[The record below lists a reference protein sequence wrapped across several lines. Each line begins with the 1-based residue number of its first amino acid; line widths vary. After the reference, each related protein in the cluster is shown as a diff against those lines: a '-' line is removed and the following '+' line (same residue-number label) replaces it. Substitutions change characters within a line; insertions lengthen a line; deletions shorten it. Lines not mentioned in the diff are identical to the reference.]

1 MFDTRALAFSSSCS
15 GALWVPLLE
24 KAGCDMRAHQARM
37 LPQADRHGPESTV
50 SFQAHIAC
58 ALGLSKT
65 STMCSKLKALEAAER
80 GDSAEAVNKQPQSQ
94 A

>member
-50 SFQAHIAC
+50 RSRLTLLCPRIV
-58 ALGLSKT
+58 KT